1 MKKPENLDD
10 EDQESSYSL
19 IYAWIFKKKQRE
31 IKEQDD
37 LEERYNP
44 FIEEF
49 NKKMKFDEDENMSD
63 KETDISAKSKI
74 KSSSIFLK
82 THKSKKREFK
92 LFNDSDIFGNQKLLE

>member
-1 MKKPENLDD
+1 
-10 EDQESSYSL
+10 
-19 IYAWIFKKKQRE
+19 
-31 IKEQDD
+31 
-37 LEERYNP
+37 
-44 FIEEF
+44 
-49 NKKMKFDEDENMSD
+49 MKFDEDENMSD